1 MGSLHILV
9 SGLWVAYAL
18 AAVNSNCTNSTLKNI
33 LANGIYKAKWVAEDA
48 LDALNDLS
56 TPTRRAA
63 FNPLF
68 KDQEIS
74 QSTLFSF
81 PPRVLANIAQPEVYT
96 SIKDID
102 SLPLQVTFYCDR
114 KHIVLHPRKN
124 YWYDKKFTYQDKR
137 GATLTAKYRLSNP
150 GDENPS
156 LRNSIAALGYKMP
169 LGNDFMDCVGQA
181 HIYIHPDHIAIPANV
196 QEDDRPLDEVRMGLD
211 EYTTLDQ
218 NRPVS
223 ETIFHE
229 LVHVVGGRKLF
240 LYRPESRRRW
250 RRANRSGAV
259 VNENGPDMMI
269 TDGAARDV
277 YLFRKCVEV
286 NAIRPLIEPTGIAES
301 YTILAK
307 GAVTKPEGDEDTFA
321 PIPLPSFAK
330 GDGK

>member
-33 LANGIYKAKWVAEDA
+33 LTNGIYKAKWVAEDA

-56 TPTRRAA
+56 TPTRWVA

-81 PPRVLANIAQPEVYT
+81 SPRVLANIAQPEVYT

-114 KHIVLHPRKN
+114 KHIVLHPSKN

-181 HIYIHPDHIAIPANV
+181 HIYIHPDHLAIPANV
-196 QEDDRPLDEVRMGLD
+196 QEDNRPLDEVRMGLE

-218 NRPVS
+218 LRPVS

-229 LVHVVGGRKLF
+229 
-240 LYRPESRRRW
+240 
-250 RRANRSGAV
+250 
-259 VNENGPDMMI
+259 
-269 TDGAARDV
+269 DV
-277 YLFRKCVEV
+277 YRFRKCVEV

-307 GAVTKPEGDEDTFA
+307 ALSLTPIAGKDAFWSLGAVAKPEGDEDTFA
-321 PIPLPSFAK
+321 PIPLSSSAK